1 METHCLDTTADHT
14 VWCPQ
19 GDSEVL
25 LLSHLWLGA
34 SRSCYTNEPARGG
47 ESGERAELSAG
58 GGKTRNAPT
67 CALFFSVQKMSSCLV
82 PLLISGL
89 YILPLLPGMRD
100 FGPFR
105 WTFGIRK
112 VCRWMFWV
120 KGWSPPHPL
129 HIQLHSSP
137 LPCAGIRNIPL
148 CKGDLFLFAF
158 VRLRY
163 GSQNY
168 CPLFPYQTGERKT
181 LTVWMSVFVFAL
193 KYGLFMLRFMHL
205 CVWRG
210 GGLGWKWPCM
220 NCCPVFLHCPE
231 STVICPP

>member
-14 VWCPQ
+14 VWCPL

-34 SRSCYTNEPARGG
+34 SQSCYMSQLAAVKVEKERSWVQVEEKQGALQPVLCFSLFRKCRLVWCHCWSQVFTSFLCSREWEILVPSDEHLVLEKFVGG
-47 ESGERAELSAG
+47 CSGSKDGLCPTPFTFNSILLPFLALESGISLYAKG
-58 GGKTRNAPT
+58 I
-67 CALFFSVQKMSSCLV
+67 SSCL
-82 PLLISGL
+82 PLSGSDMGHRT
-89 YILPLLPGMRD
+89 I
-100 FGPFR
+100 
-105 WTFGIRK
+105 
-112 VCRWMFWV
+112 V
-120 KGWSPPHPL
+120 
-129 HIQLHSSP
+129 
-137 LPCAGIRNIPL
+137 L
-148 CKGDLFLFAF
+148 C
-158 VRLRY
+158 
-163 GSQNY
+163 
-168 CPLFPYQTGERKT
+168 FPNKPGERKT

-220 NCCPVFLHCPE
+220 NCCPVFLPCPE